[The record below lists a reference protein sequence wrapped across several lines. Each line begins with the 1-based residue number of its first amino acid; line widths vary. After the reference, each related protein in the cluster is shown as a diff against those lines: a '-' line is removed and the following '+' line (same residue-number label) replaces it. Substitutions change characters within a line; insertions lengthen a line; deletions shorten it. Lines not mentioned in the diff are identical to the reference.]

1 MMHRVLAPLMLL
13 ASLATPLAALGQTY
27 RETPSLLQAVAD
39 GKLPPVD
46 RRLPREPDVAK
57 LYDFQKPGRH
67 GGAWRMI
74 VGGAA
79 DTRLAVVYG
88 YARLVVYD
96 ARFQLQ
102 PDIAARVEVEDG
114 RRFTFHLRPGHRWSD
129 GKPFTSEDFRY
140 VWDDVFGNPRLRPSG
155 PPVEMLVDGE
165 KPSFELLSETAVRY
179 SWKKPNPY
187 FLPALAGPR
196 PLEIYAPAHYL
207 RQFHEKYAVPAEL
220 EKKVREERLRGWQVL
235 HNRRDNQ
242 YRLDNPELPTL
253 QPWMLMTV
261 PPADRFVFRRNPYYH
276 RVDAEG
282 RQLPYLDE
290 MIMAVADSKIVALKT
305 SAGESD
311 LQARYLR
318 FDNYTFLKEAEKR
331 NGYHVQ
337 LWRTVRGADQAL
349 VPNLNVSDPAWRQVL
364 RDARFR
370 RALSLGTNRRE
381 INQVIYYGLGVEGNN
396 TVLPE
401 APLYEA
407 DFRTR
412 WARYDLRAANA
423 LLDEMGLTRRDSR
436 GIRLLPDGR
445 PMKIV
450 VETAGESTEQIDIL
464 ELVHDSWLD
473 LGIKIYPKALQR
485 DVLRNRVFAGET
497 VMSIWFGTEFA
508 LIDADT
514 NPRDYVVSEQQQL
527 HWPKWGQYR
536 ETKGKAGEPVD
547 MPEAKEL
554 QELENAWRATAD
566 RAERARIWKRILAIH
581 AEQQFTIGLVAG
593 ARQPVVIA
601 NGLRNVP
608 AEGVF
613 NWEPGAHFG
622 MYHPD
627 TFYWASPEDVA
638 QK

>member
-1 MMHRVLAPLMLL
+1 
-13 ASLATPLAALGQTY
+13 
-27 RETPSLLQAVAD
+27 
-39 GKLPPVD
+39 
-46 RRLPREPDVAK
+46 
-57 LYDFQKPGRH
+57 
-67 GGAWRMI
+67 
-74 VGGAA
+74 
-79 DTRLAVVYG
+79 
-88 YARLVVYD
+88 
-96 ARFQLQ
+96 
-102 PDIAARVEVEDG
+102 
-114 RRFTFHLRPGHRWSD
+114 
-129 GKPFTSEDFRY
+129 
-140 VWDDVFGNPRLRPSG
+140 
-155 PPVEMLVDGE
+155 
-165 KPSFELLSETAVRY
+165 
-179 SWKKPNPY
+179 
-187 FLPALAGPR
+187 
-196 PLEIYAPAHYL
+196 
-207 RQFHEKYAVPAEL
+207 
-220 EKKVREERLRGWQVL
+220 
-235 HNRRDNQ
+235 
-242 YRLDNPELPTL
+242 
-253 QPWMLMTV
+253 
-261 PPADRFVFRRNPYYH
+261 
-276 RVDAEG
+276 
-282 RQLPYLDE
+282 
-290 MIMAVADSKIVALKT
+290 
-305 SAGESD
+305 
-311 LQARYLR
+311 
-318 FDNYTFLKEAEKR
+318 
-331 NGYHVQ
+331 
-337 LWRTVRGADQAL
+337 
-349 VPNLNVSDPAWRQVL
+349 
-364 RDARFR
+364 
-370 RALSLGTNRRE
+370 
-381 INQVIYYGLGVEGNN
+381 
-396 TVLPE
+396 
-401 APLYEA
+401 
-407 DFRTR
+407 
-412 WARYDLRAANA
+412 
-423 LLDEMGLTRRDSR
+423 MGLTRRDSR